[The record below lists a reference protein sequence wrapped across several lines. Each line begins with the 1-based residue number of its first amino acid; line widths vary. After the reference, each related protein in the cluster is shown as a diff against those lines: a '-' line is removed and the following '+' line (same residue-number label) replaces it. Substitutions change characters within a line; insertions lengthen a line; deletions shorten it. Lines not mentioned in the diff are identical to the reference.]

1 MMHWVYLT
9 LAILIPGGFVVYVI
23 GMWLVGMGWR
33 DLRDILTNADATPLV
48 YDGKEPFEQWATK
61 MERARQIQAKEDAR
75 GD

>member
-1 MMHWVYLT
+1 MMHWVYFA
-9 LAILIPGGFVVYVI
+9 LAILIPGGIILYVI
-23 GMWLVGMGWR
+23 SMWLVGMSWR

-61 MERARQIQAKEDAR
+61 MEQARQIQAKEDAR

>member
-1 MMHWVYLT
+1 
-9 LAILIPGGFVVYVI
+9 
-23 GMWLVGMGWR
+23 MWPVGMSCR

-48 YDGKEPFEQWATK
+48 YDGKESFDQWATK